1 MSPSP
6 TSDTNQP
13 PNDGTRARANTV
25 ASVTASS
32 TMGDIVSLNPSTPI
46 TPQDNDVDDEYED
59 FSPQSATD
67 TPAGQGRLVTPQTQ
81 HLSRLSISALPTRD
95 NMDQVKESDEPKVTQ
110 QLMTSNSFVP
120 GDTLS
125 SPSSVVTH
133 GLLAPSMHVGANAQT
148 DAVHQSPDSDP
159 FEFDDNVSPQPSVE
173 HHEPLNHS
181 DHIEADDRANVELSS
196 NSDLSNS
203 SSDFSTNA
211 TTTDPE
217 ENDDTDGVQQSSIS
231 DRPDSPGSNS
241 TTVTTTDPD
250 ENRDASV
257 VQHSPTSH
265 QSEISGST
273 TADSRTV
280 DTTPTPALTTP
291 SPAEFSLDQ
300 FEPIVRALADL
311 SPPSTFDGD
320 IVMPDGQDLKLYIC
334 EKGYDA
340 SFKHEEDDEDGQAR
354 PIDESKE

>member
-1 MSPSP
+1 MSPNPNSNI
-6 TSDTNQP
+6 NQP
-13 PNDGTRARANTV
+13 PNDGTRARASTV

-181 DHIEADDRANVELSS
+181 DHIEADDRANVVQLSS

-217 ENDDTDGVQQSSIS
+217 ENDDTDGV
-231 DRPDSPGSNS
+231 
-241 TTVTTTDPD
+241 
-250 ENRDASV
+250 

-273 TADSRTV
+273 TADSTTV